1 MNGGGSRRGGAS
13 CADESGSDQDGGSG
27 GGLRKPLLNTGSWY
41 RMGSRS
47 SLAASSMAAIR
58 ESHVSAFLCTLIV
71 ALGPIQF
78 GFTSGF
84 SSPTQDAII
93 RDLKLSISEFSAFG
107 SLSNVGAMVGAIAS
121 GQMAEYIGR
130 KGSLIIAAVPNIIGW
145 LAISFAKDASFLY
158 MGRLLEGF
166 GVGVISYTVPVYIA
180 EISHQNTRGALGSV
194 NQLSVTIG
202 ILLAYLLGM
211 FVPWRLLAVI
221 GSIPCTLLIPG
232 LFFIPESPRW
242 LAKMKMMDDFEASLQ
257 VLRGFETD
265 ITAERAVASANKRT
279 TVRFKELNQ
288 KKYRTPL
295 LIGTGLLVLQNLS
308 GINGILFYASRIF
321 RDAGFT
327 NSDLATCALGA
338 IQVLA
343 TGVTTWLLDRA
354 GRRILLII
362 STAGM
367 TLSLLAV
374 SVVFFLEGNISH
386 DSHSF
391 YILSMISLV
400 ALVAYIITFSFGMG
414 AIPWVMMSEILPVS
428 IKSLGGSFATLA
440 NMLTSWAI
448 TMTANLL
455 LSWSAGGT
463 FLSYMIVSAF
473 TLVFV
478 IFWFSVFG
486 SLSNVGAMVGAIAS
500 GQMAEYIGRKGS
512 LMIAAIPN
520 IIGWL
525 AISFAKD
532 SSFLYM
538 GRLLEGFG
546 VGVISYTVPVYI
558 AEISPQNMRGALG
571 SVNQLS
577 VTVGIL
583 LAYLLGMFVPWR
595 LLAVI
600 GILPC
605 TVLIPGLFFIPE
617 SPRWLAKMNMMD
629 DFETSLQVLRGFE
642 TDISAEVN
650 DIKRAVASANKRT
663 TIRFQELNQ
672 KKYRTP
678 LILGIGLLVLQQLSG
693 INGILFYAG
702 SIFKAAGLTNSDLAT
717 CALGAIQVLATG
729 VTTWLLDRAGRRIL
743 LIISSAGMTLS
754 LLAVAVVFFLKD
766 SISQD
771 SHMYYTLSMISL
783 VALVAFVIAF
793 SFGMGAIPW
802 IIMSEILPVSIKSLA
817 GSFATLANWLTSFGI
832 TMTANLMLSWSAGG
846 TFVSYMVVSAFTLVF
861 VILWVPE
868 TKGRT
873 LEEIQWSFR

>member
-130 KGSLIIAAVPNIIGW
+130 KG
-145 LAISFAKDASFLY
+145 DASFLY

-265 ITAERAVASANKRT
+265 ITAEVNDIKRAVASANKRT

-478 IFWFSVFG
+478 IFW
-486 SLSNVGAMVGAIAS
+486 
-500 GQMAEYIGRKGS
+500 
-512 LMIAAIPN
+512 
-520 IIGWL
+520 
-525 AISFAKD
+525 
-532 SSFLYM
+532 
-538 GRLLEGFG
+538 
-546 VGVISYTVPVYI
+546 
-558 AEISPQNMRGALG
+558 
-571 SVNQLS
+571 
-577 VTVGIL
+577 
-583 LAYLLGMFVPWR
+583 
-595 LLAVI
+595 
-600 GILPC
+600 
-605 TVLIPGLFFIPE
+605 
-617 SPRWLAKMNMMD
+617 
-629 DFETSLQVLRGFE
+629 
-642 TDISAEVN
+642 
-650 DIKRAVASANKRT
+650 
-663 TIRFQELNQ
+663 
-672 KKYRTP
+672 
-678 LILGIGLLVLQQLSG
+678 
-693 INGILFYAG
+693 
-702 SIFKAAGLTNSDLAT
+702 
-717 CALGAIQVLATG
+717 
-729 VTTWLLDRAGRRIL
+729 
-743 LIISSAGMTLS
+743 
-754 LLAVAVVFFLKD
+754 
-766 SISQD
+766 
-771 SHMYYTLSMISL
+771 
-783 VALVAFVIAF
+783 
-793 SFGMGAIPW
+793 
-802 IIMSEILPVSIKSLA
+802 
-817 GSFATLANWLTSFGI
+817 
-832 TMTANLMLSWSAGG
+832 
-846 TFVSYMVVSAFTLVF
+846 
-861 VILWVPE
+861 VPE

-873 LEEIQWSFR
+873 LEEIQFSFR

>member
-1 MNGGGSRRGGAS
+1 MNGGSSGSRRGGA
-13 CADESGSDQDGGSG
+13 CADESGSDQD

-130 KGSLIIAAVPNIIGW
+130 KGSLMIAAVPNIIGW

-279 TVRFKELNQ
+279 TVHFKELNQ

-374 SVVFFLEGNISH
+374 AVVFFLEGNISH

-463 FLSYMIVSAF
+463 FFSYMIVSAF

-577 VTVGIL
+577 VTIGIL

-605 TVLIPGLFFIPE
+605 TVLIPGLFFVPE

-642 TDISAEVN
+642 ADITAEVN

-702 SIFKAAGLTNSDLAT
+702 SIFKAAGLTNSDLAS

-754 LLAVAVVFFLKD
+754 LLAVAVVFFFKD

-783 VALVAFVIAF
+783 VALVAYVIAF

-817 GSFATLANWLTSFGI
+817 GSFATLANWLTSFAI

-846 TFVSYMVVSAFTLVF
+846 TFASYMVVSAFTLVF
-861 VILWVPE
+861 VILWLPE